1 MWMRPGVG
9 GRPST
14 ISELPKQRPASGR
27 QVEVATP
34 VTPGSAAQRRCARYD
49 DAIQPDLLQSRKT
62 ARTEEHEEPHRSP
75 CQQQAD
81 GRTGNRQKR
90 ALGQEVARN
99 AAVARADRSADRD
112 VTLACLGANKE
123 EVRDVRA
130 ANQQHKTDGRQE
142 NP

>member
-1 MWMRPGVG
+1 MTAPARG
-9 GRPST
+9 
-14 ISELPKQRPASGR
+14 LPPAGFVQRQRKRGDSHER
-27 QVEVATP
+27 NRTECERRE
-34 VTPGSAAQRRCARYD
+34 SAQRQCERYD

-62 ARTEEHEEPHRSP
+62 ARTEEHEEAHRSP

-99 AAVARADRSADRD
+99 AAVARADSSADRD